1 MSERVS
7 LGEATPW
14 VVKIGSSLI
23 TDDGRGLNLTAISG
37 WAEQIARLRES
48 GKEIVLVSSGAVAEG
63 MSRLG
68 WKKRPRALYELQAAA
83 AVGQMGLVQAYESQF
98 KKHHM
103 HSAQILLTHDD
114 LKDRRRYLNAR
125 TTLRTLLKLGVI
137 PVVNENDTVA
147 TDEIQFGDN
156 DTLAALVAN
165 LVDARLLVILT
176 DKAGLYDKNP
186 DNTDDARLIEC
197 VNASETHLDKAAGP
211 SGGQLGRGG
220 MITKV
225 TAARRAA
232 LSGTA
237 TLIAPGREPNILL
250 KLARGDNLGSL
261 LLPGKQPLAARKQWI
276 ANQLVSRGVL
286 MLDEGAARVI
296 RASGRSLLAI
306 GVTAAEGDF
315 KRGDMVICKDTAGLE
330 IARGLINYSGDETR
344 RILGQPSEKIL
355 ETLGYVD
362 EPELI
367 HRDNL
372 TTV

>member
-1 MSERVS
+1 MTERLK
-7 LGEATPW
+7 LGESTPW

-23 TDDGRGLNLTAISG
+23 TDDGRGLNLKAISE
-37 WAEQIARLRES
+37 WAEQIARLRET
-48 GKEIVLVSSGAVAEG
+48 GKEVVLVSSGAVAEG

-83 AVGQMGLVQAYESQF
+83 AVGQMGLVQTYESHF
-98 KKHHM
+98 KKHHI

-165 LVDARLLVILT
+165 LVEARLMVILT

-186 DNTDDARLIEC
+186 DNSDDARLIEC
-197 VNASETHLDKAAGP
+197 VNASETHLDQAAGP

-237 TLIAPGREPNILL
+237 TLIAPGREPGILL
-250 KLARGDNLGSL
+250 KLARGDNQGTL

-276 ANQLVSRGVL
+276 ANQLASRGAL
-286 MLDEGAARVI
+286 ILDEGASRVI
-296 RASGRSLLAI
+296 CASGRSLLPI

-315 KRGDMVICKDTAGLE
+315 KRGDMVICKDTTGRE
-330 IARGLINYSGDETR
+330 IARGLVNYSGDETR